1 MKTKSTSSLPLT
13 ASPAPIPRRH
23 ISRRTFLRG
32 TGAAMALPM
41 LDAMIPA
48 FAKEQADVI
57 PRRMIAINVDLG
69 FLPEE
74 FFPKGTGANYELSP
88 YLRVLKAFRN
98 EFTVFNGVSHPEVD
112 GGHQADVSF
121 LTGAPH
127 PRSAGFKNT
136 ISLDQYAAQHIG
148 HLTRFP
154 TLNLRVGPG
163 AGSISYT
170 ADGVRI
176 PAEERPSRVFRQL
189 FVQGTQAEVD
199 AQVRKLKEGQSLM
212 DSIAGQIK
220 SLSGKVNGPDRARL
234 DQFFTS
240 VREVEKRLGINE
252 EWEAKSKPS
261 VSSKPPRDN
270 LEPGALM
277 QRTRNIYDLAKLA
290 LETDSTRLV
299 TVLVTQGF
307 NPKVDLPGVELPH
320 HALTH
325 QSQKKETRAQLN
337 TIEEAQM
344 KELAGLI
351 GGLRAASEGGQS
363 LLDRT
368 MVLQGSN
375 LGHAGKHDNRNLPVV
390 LAGGG
395 FRHGQH
401 LKFNQQHNE
410 PLANLFVS
418 MLQRLGIEADG
429 FSSGIGTIRGLEQT

>member
-1 MKTKSTSSLPLT
+1 
-13 ASPAPIPRRH
+13 
-23 ISRRTFLRG
+23 
-32 TGAAMALPM
+32 MALPL

-48 FAKEQADVI
+48 FAKERQIRV
-57 PRRMIAINVDLG
+57 PRRMIAINIDLG
-69 FLPEE
+69 FLPDD
-74 FFPKGTGANYELSP
+74 FFPKGSGLNYELSP
-88 YLRVLKAFRN
+88 YLQTLSRFRN
-98 EFTVFNGVSHPEVD
+98 ELTVFNGVSHPEVD

-163 AGSISYT
+163 AGSMAYT

-176 PAEERPSRVFRQL
+176 PSEERPSRIFRQL
-189 FVQGTQAEVD
+189 FVQGTRDEID
-199 AQVRKLKEGQSLM
+199 AQVRKLQEGQSLM
-212 DSIAGQIK
+212 DSFAGQIK
-220 SLSGKVNGPDRARL
+220 SISNRVSGPDRARL

-240 VREVEKRLGINE
+240 VREVEKRLAINE
-252 EWEAKSKPS
+252 EWETKPKPS
-261 VSSKPPRDN
+261 VDVKPPTDN
-270 LEPGALM
+270 LAPGALV
-277 QRTRNIYDLAKLA
+277 QRTRNMYDLARLA

-325 QSQKKETRAQLN
+325 QSQKKDSREQLN
-337 TIEEAQM
+337 TIEKAQM
-344 KELAGLI
+344 NELGRLL
-351 GGLRAASEGGQS
+351 GGLHAASESGDS
-363 LLDRT
+363 LLNRT

-375 LGHAGKHDNRNLPVV
+375 LGHAGRHDNRNLPVL

-401 LKFNQQHNE
+401 LKFHQQHNE
-410 PLANLFVS
+410 PLANLFVT
-418 MLQRLGIEADG
+418 MLQRLGIETDR
-429 FSSGIGTIRGLEQT
+429 FSSGHRTIPGLEPV